1 MLVDD
6 GPATIIQLP
15 TKKVSCLR
23 PFKLLKAKYLCEL
36 YTRVITHVNK
46 LRDLRHLF
54 THVNTRIYAGW
65 SAKSLLRQPMY
76 IRSLVN

>member
-1 MLVDD
+1 MVEFEEDRDISCWYSNFITYLYY
-6 GPATIIQLP
+6 P

-54 THVNTRIYAGW
+54 THVNTRIYAG
-65 SAKSLLRQPMY
+65 
-76 IRSLVN
+76 